1 MHKEKIGTI
10 DDHFTL
16 NIDLAPTILAAA
28 GLPTPV
34 VMQGRDMATLYSGKE
49 LRRPWREDFFYEH
62 PVHLRDDIIPASEAL
77 VQKDYK
83 YVFWPNYDVEELFD
97 LRNDKYELQNLI
109 NRTSYKDLLHRMRN
123 RFNKLKVRA
132 LWSLSIFYTVYANF
146 TSSFTALTEITFNHS
161 IESIP
166 AT

>member
-77 VQKDYK
+77 VQKEYK

-132 LWSLSIFYTVYANF
+132 L
-146 TSSFTALTEITFNHS
+146 
-161 IESIP
+161 
-166 AT
+166 

>member
-16 NIDLAPTILAAA
+16 NIDLA
-28 GLPTPV
+28 
-34 VMQGRDMATLYSGKE
+34 
-49 LRRPWREDFFYEH
+49 
-62 PVHLRDDIIPASEAL
+62 RDDIIPASEAL

-132 LWSLSIFYTVYANF
+132 L
-146 TSSFTALTEITFNHS
+146 
-161 IESIP
+161 
-166 AT
+166 

>member
-1 MHKEKIGTI
+1 
-10 DDHFTL
+10 
-16 NIDLAPTILAAA
+16 
-28 GLPTPV
+28 
-34 VMQGRDMATLYSGKE
+34 MATLYSGKE
-49 LRRPWREDFFYEH
+49 LRRPWRKDFFYEH

-132 LWSLSIFYTVYANF
+132 L
-146 TSSFTALTEITFNHS
+146 
-161 IESIP
+161 
-166 AT
+166 